1 MKLLSYE
8 DLWGKKVEYRLKIK
22 LECANQIV
30 VDSELLLL
38 FLASVDKSLKRFR
51 KCISLQN
58 YRTYTITVN

>member
-1 MKLLSYE
+1 MKLLSMRIY
-8 DLWGKKVEYRLKIK
+8 GKKSGTSLKII

-38 FLASVDKSLKRFR
+38 FLDSVDKSLKRFR

-58 YRTYTITVN
+58 YRTFTITVN